1 MISSTLTMSGALHA
15 RLQQHLFPGD
25 GLEAAAI
32 LVCSRIPG
40 PRTRLLVRDLVEV
53 PYSECRRTVESITW
67 PGHCLETAIDQ
78 GESQRLSLVLI
89 HSHPGGRLRF
99 SEVDDASDNQVVP
112 CLQQA
117 YTATHGTAIMVSDG
131 TILARLYDHGMQ
143 YTFIEMVSVIGDE
156 IRLFWGSDQGQKQGS
171 PRPMAFTSGMTN
183 ELAKLSC
190 VIVGVSGIGSII
202 AEQAAR
208 LGFGEVRLIDFDWIE
223 FKNLNR
229 ILNSTLEH
237 AKAKSMKVE
246 VLADAIESFRGE
258 GVAQAYGVSINTME
272 AVLAASQADV
282 LFCSVDSFEGRQIA
296 DLLGSS
302 FLLPLF
308 DVGVSISTR
317 KVVGGLAVA
326 EVTGRIDYIQPGGSS
341 LADRGVYTEEDL
353 RNEHLSRVSPEIHAE
368 LVKTGYIRGAIKQ
381 APSVISLNMRA
392 GSTVLNEFI
401 ARCYPFRLESNRR
414 YARTIFYLAACEE
427 EYFAEDNFQASTS
440 PVFARG
446 AEEPLLGIHALG
458 KPS

>member
-15 RLQQHLFPGD
+15 RLRRHLFPGD

-32 LVCSRIPG
+32 LICSRIPG
-40 PRTRLLVRDLVEV
+40 PRTRLLVRDVVDV
-53 PYSECRRTVESITW
+53 PYAECRRGLDSISW
-67 PGHCLETAIDQ
+67 PGRFLEIAIDQ

-89 HSHPGGRLRF
+89 HSHPGGQLGF
-99 SEVDDASDNQVVP
+99 SDIDDASDGHVVP

-117 YTATHGTAIMVSDG
+117 YTAMHGTAIMVSDG
-131 TILARLYDHGMQ
+131 AVLARLYDHAMQ
-143 YTFIEMVSVIGDE
+143 CTFVEMVSVIGDE
-156 IRLFWGSDQGQKQGS
+156 IRLFWGSHQGERQGAT
-171 PRPMAFTSGMTN
+171 RPMAFASGMRN
-183 ELAKLSC
+183 ELGKLSC
-190 VIVGVSGIGSII
+190 VVVGVSGIGSII

-229 ILNSTLEH
+229 VLNSTIEH
-237 AKAKSMKVE
+237 AKAKKLKVE
-246 VLADAIESFRGE
+246 VLADAIKAFRGE

-282 LFCSVDSFEGRQIA
+282 LFCAVDSIEGRQIA

-317 KVVGGLAVA
+317 KVAGGIAVA
-326 EVTGRIDYIQPGGSS
+326 EVTGRIDYVQPGGSS

-353 RNEHLSRVSPEIHAE
+353 RNEHLSRVSPETHTA
-368 LVKTGYIRGAIKQ
+368 LLKTGYIRGAIEQ
-381 APSVISLNMRA
+381 APSVITLNMRA
-392 GSTVLNEFI
+392 GSAVLNEFI
-401 ARCYPFRLESNRR
+401 ARCYPFRLEPNRK

-427 EYFAEDNFQASTS
+427 EYFAEDDFQPSTS
-440 PVFARG
+440 PVFAQG
-446 AEEPLLGIHALG
+446 DEEPLLGIHALAN
-458 KPS
+458 PS

>member
-1 MISSTLTMSGALHA
+1 MISSTLTMSGTIHA
-15 RLQQHLFPGD
+15 RLRRHLFPGD

-32 LVCSRIPG
+32 LICSRIPG
-40 PRTRLLVRDLVEV
+40 PRTRLLVRDVVEV
-53 PYSECRRTVESITW
+53 PYTECRRGIDSITW
-67 PGHCLETAIDQ
+67 PGHFLEIAIDH
-78 GESQRLSLVLI
+78 GESQRLSLVLL
-89 HSHPGGRLRF
+89 HSHPGGQLRF
-99 SEVDDASDNQVVP
+99 SDIDNVSDGRVVP

-117 YTATHGTAIMVSDG
+117 YKAMHGTAIMVSDG
-131 TILARLYDHGMQ
+131 AVLARLYDNAMQ
-143 YTFIEMVSVIGDE
+143 CTFVEMVSVIGDE
-156 IRLFWGSDQGQKQGS
+156 IRLFWGSLQGA
-171 PRPMAFTSGMTN
+171 PRPMAFTSGMRN
-183 ELAKLSC
+183 ELGKLSC

-229 ILNSTLEH
+229 ILNSTIEH
-237 AKAKSMKVE
+237 AKAKSLKVE
-246 VLADAIESFRGE
+246 VLADAIEAFRGE

-282 LFCSVDSFEGRQIA
+282 LFCAVDSIDGRQIA

-317 KVVGGLAVA
+317 KAAGGVAVA

-341 LADRGVYTEEDL
+341 LADRGVYTEEAL
-353 RNEHLSRVSPEIHAE
+353 RNEHLSRVSPETHDE
-368 LVKTGYIRGAIKQ
+368 LVKTGYIRGAIEQ
-381 APSVISLNMRA
+381 APSVITLNMRA
-392 GSTVLNEFI
+392 GSAVLNEFI
-401 ARCYPFRLESNRR
+401 ARCYPFRLEPNRR

-427 EYFAEDNFQASTS
+427 EYVAEDEFQASPS

-446 AEEPLLGIHALG
+446 SEEPLLGIHALV

>member
-1 MISSTLTMSGALHA
+1 MISSTLTMSGTIHA
-15 RLQQHLFPGD
+15 RLRRHLFPGD

-40 PRTRLLVRDLVEV
+40 PRTRLLVRDVVEV
-53 PYSECRRTVESITW
+53 PYAECRRGTDSINW
-67 PGHCLETAIDQ
+67 PGHFLEMAIDH
-78 GESQRLSLVLI
+78 GESQQLSLVLL

-99 SEVDDASDNQVVP
+99 SDIDDVSDGHVMP

-117 YTATHGTAIMVSDG
+117 YKAMHGTAIMVSDG
-131 TILARLYDHGMQ
+131 AVVARLYDDAMRC
-143 YTFIEMVSVIGDE
+143 TFIEMVSVIGDD
-156 IRLFWGSDQGQKQGS
+156 IRLFWASDQGEKHGA
-171 PRPMAFTSGMTN
+171 PRPMPFASGMRN
-183 ELAKLSC
+183 ELGKLSC
-190 VIVGVSGIGSII
+190 VVIGVSGIGSII

-223 FKNLNR
+223 LKNLNR

-246 VLADAIESFRGE
+246 VLADAIKSFRSE
-258 GVAQAYGVSINTME
+258 GVAKAYGVSINTME

-296 DLLGSS
+296 DLLASS

-317 KVVGGLAVA
+317 KVAGGLAVA
-326 EVTGRIDYIQPGGSS
+326 EVTGRIDYVQPGGSS

-353 RNEHLSRVSPEIHAE
+353 RSEHLSRVSPETHAE
-368 LVKTGYIRGAIKQ
+368 LLKTGYIRGAIEQ
-381 APSVISLNMRA
+381 APSVITLNMRA
-392 GSTVLNEFI
+392 GSAVLNEFI
-401 ARCYPFRLESNRR
+401 ARCYPFRLEPNRR
-414 YARTIFYLAACEE
+414 YARTMFYLAACEE
-427 EYFAEDNFQASTS
+427 EFFAEDDFQASPS

-446 AEEPLLGIHALG
+446 SEEPLLGIHALV